1 MSKILRSYVKSH
13 TVVKGTKGADDCI
26 ERLEFFDGTMIESKV
41 HHSDHKESMQ
51 SYEIVKTDI
60 PCFQGVEKIY
70 DQYR

>member
-41 HHSDHKESMQ
+41 HHSDHKESM
-51 SYEIVKTDI
+51 
-60 PCFQGVEKIY
+60 
-70 DQYR
+70 